1 MQVALLTALCAGV
14 FDFMFIPAK
23 DVNTVA
29 EWQSSQA
36 IPTVGTCVCDEGAVG
51 DPPANSGVAFGW

>member
-1 MQVALLTALCAGV
+1 MQVAVLTALCAGV
-14 FDFMFIPAK
+14 FDFMFIPEN

-36 IPTVGTCVCDEGAVG
+36 IPTAGTCVWVEGAVG
-51 DPPANSGVAFGW
+51 DPPANNGVALGW